1 MCIDLSVLSR
11 RIVQNMWIAE
21 KSSITIVPHVIP
33 LQGVEDKIQMGDM
46 FEQYSYRWFFHSIDF
61 FAYSFQNFLWI
72 LNRKRFILARYA
84 FGISLFLLHIF
95 LFNLISLEVRFLSRG
110 TLPSILRHN
119 VYAQESHIHV
129 DDKAICMR
137 SFCCVQWIQDIWY
150 RRTEGKKSLWR
161 RVLSFS
167 DNFLYPLLLTL
178 YWCLHIKG
186 QGVVYGTLVGTNV
199 GLLITGWCVLYTCEA
214 LHP

>member
-1 MCIDLSVLSR
+1 MI
-11 RIVQNMWIAE
+11 
-21 KSSITIVPHVIP
+21 
-33 LQGVEDKIQMGDM
+33 
-46 FEQYSYRWFFHSIDF
+46 FHSVDF

-72 LNRKRFILARYA
+72 LNRERFILARYA
-84 FGISLFLLHIF
+84 FGTSLFLLHIF
-95 LFNLISLEVRFLSRG
+95 LFNLISLEVRFLSWG
-110 TLPSILRHN
+110 TLPRILRHN
-119 VYAQESHIHV
+119 VYAQESHIHI

-137 SFCCVQWIQDIWY
+137 NLCCVQWIQDIWY
-150 RRTEGKKSLWR
+150 RGTERKKSLWR

-178 YWCLHIKG
+178 YWCLR